1 MLVCFIWC
9 EHDPGH
15 WQGCA
20 VKRRDVGL
28 VLALRFGA
36 GSRHSLITLPLGKQD
51 LSLSWVLSTMEEGGC
66 VTQPYRAIKE
76 LPYVIMQTP
85 QH

>member
-1 MLVCFIWC
+1 M
-9 EHDPGH
+9 
-15 WQGCA
+15 
-20 VKRRDVGL
+20 GL
-28 VLALRFGA
+28 VLVLRFGA

-51 LSLSWVLSTMEEGGC
+51 LSSSWVLSTMEEGGC
-66 VTQPYRAIKE
+66 VTQPYSAVKE